1 MLLLTQI
8 LIHSSFISFLLVFH
22 HYYFFIIIFLSFS
35 VNKIIIIIIK
45 IKIVKNWVM
54 TVVMSGLAPID
65 YSLFFVSFP
74 SLSSLDYVLAMQKII
89 SALQFFFLLI
99 KSFFFQLQLFYLH

>member
-8 LIHSSFISFLLVFH
+8 LIHSSFILFLLVFH

-35 VNKIIIIIIK
+35 VNKIIIIIIIK
-45 IKIVKNWVM
+45 IKMVKNWVM

-74 SLSSLDYVLAMQKII
+74 SLSSSDYVLGMQKII
-89 SALQFFFLLI
+89 SALQFFF
-99 KSFFFQLQLFYLH
+99 SFD